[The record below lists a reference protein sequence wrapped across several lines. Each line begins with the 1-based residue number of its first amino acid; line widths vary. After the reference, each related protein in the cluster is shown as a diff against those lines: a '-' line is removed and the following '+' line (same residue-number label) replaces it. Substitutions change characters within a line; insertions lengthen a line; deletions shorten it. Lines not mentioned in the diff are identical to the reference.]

1 MREATLYTIQ
11 GQRVMCADYL
21 EMARTFGPMPPLS
34 PMTDGDALYPV
45 DSPSVEVERLPV
57 HAISKIEH
65 GQRVD
70 DYIVLEPE
78 LRKILEAPFAGRV
91 EKLEWERAK
100 LIRENKQYMSAVEG
114 YENRLEHF
122 NTLNWFRRVWHVICG
137 GRV

>member
-11 GQRVMCADYL
+11 EQRVVCGDYL
-21 EMARTFGPMPPLS
+21 EMARQFGPMPPLS
-34 PMTDGDALYPV
+34 PMTDGNTLFPI

-57 HAISKIEH
+57 HAISRIQH
-65 GQRVD
+65 GQRSD
-70 DYIVLEPE
+70 DYIVLASE
-78 LRKILEAPFAGRV
+78 LREILEAPFVGRV
-91 EKLEWERAK
+91 EKLEWERVK
-100 LIRENKQYMSAVEG
+100 LISENRQYMNAVEG

>member
-1 MREATLYTIQ
+1 MKEATLYTIQ
-11 GQRVMCADYL
+11 EQRVMCGDYF
-21 EMARTFGPMPPLS
+21 EMARQFGPMPPLS

-65 GQRVD
+65 GRRVD

-78 LRKILEAPFAGRV
+78 LREILEAPFVGRV
-91 EKLEWERAK
+91 EKLEWEKAK
-100 LIRENKQYMSAVEG
+100 LLRENKQYINAVEG

-137 GRV
+137 SVV